1 MLELIFFVSA
11 LVFLHIAFKMICF
24 TVYLKKAYGNNWLTV
39 IYRKA
44 DEDKDK
50 AKTITILKIHYP
62 YLYLATSLLTWWA
75 LMIFAY
81 LGKVWL

>member
-1 MLELIFFVSA
+1 MFFVSA

-24 TVYLKKAYGNNWLTV
+24 AYYLIKAYGNDGLTL
-39 IYRKA
+39 IYRKVG
-44 DEDKDK
+44 EDK
-50 AKTITILKIHYP
+50 AKTILKINYP
-62 YLYLATSLLTWWA
+62 YLYLAALLLTWWA

>member
-1 MLELIFFVSA
+1 MLELMFFVSA

-24 TVYLKKAYGNNWLTV
+24 TVYLKKAYGNNGLTV

-50 AKTITILKIHYP
+50 AKTILKIHYP
-62 YLYLATSLLTWWA
+62 YLYLAALLLTWWA
-75 LMIFAY
+75 LMILAY
-81 LGKVWL
+81 LCKVWL

>member
-1 MLELIFFVSA
+1 MLELMFFVSA

-24 TVYLKKAYGNNWLTV
+24 AYYLIKAYGNNGLTL

-44 DEDKDK
+44 GEDKDK
-50 AKTITILKIHYP
+50 AKTILKIHYP
-62 YLYLATSLLTWWA
+62 YLYLAAFLLTWWA